1 MNRRPKKQKP
11 EKQKNGKAR
20 PTKRAPV
27 KRRCVI
33 DEAVGE
39 TRAAVYEGKALVELY
54 TLRWS
59 DEASPQI
66 GDIYV
71 GRIHDI
77 SKDLG
82 AAFIDLGTEQ
92 QGFLR
97 FTMASGAPR
106 FQQGQYIRLS
116 VTGERSGDKSV
127 IVKFIEAVTG
137 ADKPHRVSRLSVQER
152 MSKRFKDNISFET
165 GSVNILDE
173 ACEREVAIPGGG
185 SISVERTRAM
195 WVIDIDRG
203 AQASGFEASLA
214 ACKVIAKTIR
224 LRGIGGLIAIDFP
237 NLRQRSQRDDVL
249 AAMEAAFEAD
259 PHQIK
264 IAPLSRFGVIEM
276 TRSQGGQSLDAV
288 VNNDRGLPTM
298 ETRGLYA
305 IRQLLSHGLKAGGAQ
320 LVLEAPSGVYDW
332 LEADKIGWKAAVTD
346 KIGARFSLKRG
357 RAISVVEDR

>member
-1 MNRRPKKQKP
+1 MSRRPKPNKK
-11 EKQKNGKAR
+11 GKASLAKR
-20 PTKRAPV
+20 PPI

-59 DEASPQI
+59 GEDAPQI

-71 GRIHDI
+71 GRIHEV

-127 IVKFIEAVTG
+127 IVKFIETEAGV
-137 ADKPHRVSRLSVQER
+137 DKPYRVSRLTMQER
-152 MSKRFKDNISFET
+152 MSKRFRDDISFET
-165 GSVNILDE
+165 GAVNILDE

-203 AQASGFEASLA
+203 TQATGFDASLA
-214 ACKVIAKTIR
+214 ACKLIAKTIR

-237 NLRQRSQRDDVL
+237 NLRQRAQRDAVF
-249 AAMEAAFEAD
+249 AAMEEAFAVD

-276 TRSQGGQSLDAV
+276 SRSQGGQSLDAV
-288 VNNDRGLPTM
+288 VNNDRGSPTM

-305 IRQLLSHGLKAGGAQ
+305 IRQLLSHAATAGGAQ
-320 LVLEAPSGVYDW
+320 LTLEAPSGVYDW
-332 LEADKIGWKAAVTD
+332 LEADKIGWKEAVTD
-346 KIGARFSLKRG
+346 KIGARFNLKRA

>member
-1 MNRRPKKQKP
+1 MSRRPKTQ
-11 EKQKNGKAR
+11 GKKGKR
-20 PTKRAPV
+20 PPVKRPPV

-39 TRAAVYEGKALVELY
+39 TRAAVYEGKSLVELY

-59 DEASPQI
+59 DEAVPQI

-71 GRIHDI
+71 GRIHDV

-82 AAFIDLGTEQ
+82 AAFIDLGTQQ

-127 IVKFIEAVTG
+127 IVKFIEIETG
-137 ADKPHRVSRLSVQER
+137 VDKPYRVSRLTMQER
-152 MSKRFKDNISFET
+152 MSKRFKDDISFET
-165 GSVNILDE
+165 GVVNILDE

-185 SISVERTRAM
+185 SISIESTRAM

-203 AQASGFEASLA
+203 SQASGFDASLA
-214 ACKVIAKTIR
+214 ACKLIAKTIR

-237 NLRQRSQRDDVL
+237 NLRQRSQRE
-249 AAMEAAFEAD
+249 AIFEAMEEAFAAD

-264 IAPLSRFGVIEM
+264 IAPLSRFGIIEM
-276 TRSQGGQSLDAV
+276 SRSQGGQALDAV
-288 VNNDRGLPTM
+288 VNNDRGVPTL

-305 IRQLLSHGLKAGGAQ
+305 IRQLLSHAVKAGGAQ
-320 LVLEAPSGVYDW
+320 LTLEAPSGVYDW

-346 KIGARFSLKRG
+346 KIGARFSLKRA